1 MKIKRNIGILYS
13 ISFLQGMVFYSS
25 VSTLYRQAAGITLFQ
40 LSVIEGISLV
50 LTIVLELPW
59 GILAD
64 YIGYRRTMISCS
76 FLFFLSKLV
85 FWQADSF
92 LDFLSERILISITIA
107 GLSGVDSSILYLSV
121 PREEVHRAFSIYGN
135 LSEAGLLCSAAI
147 YAGWMKN
154 QYRLAGGWTVLVYGV
169 AALLSLGIQDVRPGE
184 QEKRNEKSSVFLDAF
199 RQLLKNKMLELF
211 LIAVALFQESH
222 HMIVIFLN
230 QLQYIK
236 CGADNST
243 IAYLCMLVTFCGLAG
258 GWSYRM
264 TQKLGEKNSF
274 LFLFAGSSLCCVLL
288 AVTDGLFLSVICI
301 LLFHI
306 CNALLQP
313 LQSAVQNRGIVSK
326 QRATLL
332 SVNAVFMDGTMA
344 LTDLAFG
351 RVAEIGLSYGMLL
364 GAVFCIISLWLY
376 LKSCRMETQVPIK

>member
-92 LDFLSERILISITIA
+92 FDFLSERILISITIA

-274 LFLFAGSSLCCVLL
+274 LFFFAGSSLCCVLL

>member
-1 MKIKRNIGILYS
+1 
-13 ISFLQGMVFYSS
+13 
-25 VSTLYRQAAGITLFQ
+25 
-40 LSVIEGISLV
+40 
-50 LTIVLELPW
+50 
-59 GILAD
+59 
-64 YIGYRRTMISCS
+64 MIICS

-92 LDFLSERILISITIA
+92 FDFLSERILISITIA

-184 QEKRNEKSSVFLDAF
+184 QEKRNEKSFVFLDAF

-243 IAYLCMLVTFCGLAG
+243 ITYLSMLVTFCGLAG
-258 GWSYRM
+258 GRSYRM

-274 LFLFAGSSLCCVLL
+274 LFLFACSSLCCVLL

>member
-92 LDFLSERILISITIA
+92 FDFLSERILISITIA

-184 QEKRNEKSSVFLDAF
+184 QEKRNEKSFVFLDAF

-243 IAYLCMLVTFCGLAG
+243 ITYLSMLVTFCGLAG

-274 LFLFAGSSLCCVLL
+274 LFFFAGSSLCCVLL

>member
-184 QEKRNEKSSVFLDAF
+184 QEKRNEKSFVFLDAF

>member
-184 QEKRNEKSSVFLDAF
+184 QEKRNEKSFVFLDAF

-243 IAYLCMLVTFCGLAG
+243 ITYLSMLVTFCGLAG

-274 LFLFAGSSLCCVLL
+274 LFFFAGSSLCCVLL

>member
-1 MKIKRNIGILYS
+1 MRMKRNIGILYS
-13 ISFLQGMVFYSS
+13 MSFLQGMVFYSS

-50 LTIVLELPW
+50 LTILLELPW

-64 YIGYRRTMISCS
+64 YIGYRRTMIICS

-92 LDFLSERILISITIA
+92 FDFLLERILISITIA
-107 GLSGVDSSILYLSV
+107 GLSGVDSSILYFSV
-121 PREEVHRAFSIYGN
+121 PGKEVHRVFSIYEN
-135 LSEAGLLCSAAI
+135 LGEAGLLCSAAI
-147 YAGWMKN
+147 YAGWMKK

-169 AALLSLGIQDVRPGE
+169 AAFLSLGIQEVSTGE
-184 QEKRNEKSSVFLDAF
+184 KEKRKENSLLFQEAF
-199 RQLLKNKMLELF
+199 RQLLKNKSLLLF
-211 LIAVALFQESH
+211 LLAVALFQESH

-236 CGADNST
+236 CGADNRT
-243 IAYLCMLVTFCGLAG
+243 IAYLSMLVTFCGLAG

-274 LFLFAGSSLCCVLL
+274 LFLFTCSSLCCMFL
-288 AVTDGLFLSVICI
+288 AATDGLFLSVICI

-351 RVAEIGLSYGMLL
+351 RVAETRLSYGMLL
-364 GAVFCIISLWLY
+364 GSAFCIISLWLY
-376 LKSCRMETQVPIK
+376 LKSCKMEMQVPIK

>member
-169 AALLSLGIQDVRPGE
+169 ADLLSLGIQDVRLGE
-184 QEKRNEKSSVFLDAF
+184 QEKRNEKSFVFLDAF

-243 IAYLCMLVTFCGLAG
+243 VTYLSMLVTFCGLAG
-258 GWSYRM
+258 GRSYRM

-274 LFLFAGSSLCCVLL
+274 LFLFACSSLCCVLL

>member
-64 YIGYRRTMISCS
+64 YIGYRRTMIICS

-184 QEKRNEKSSVFLDAF
+184 QEKRNEKSFVFLDAF

-243 IAYLCMLVTFCGLAG
+243 ITYLSMLVTFCGLAG
-258 GWSYRM
+258 GRSYRM

-274 LFLFAGSSLCCVLL
+274 LFFFAGSSLCCVLL

>member
-243 IAYLCMLVTFCGLAG
+243 ITYLSMLVTFCGLAG

-274 LFLFAGSSLCCVLL
+274 LFFFAGSSLCCVLL

>member
-64 YIGYRRTMISCS
+64 YIGYRRTMIICS

-274 LFLFAGSSLCCVLL
+274 LFFFAGSSLCCVLL

>member
-13 ISFLQGMVFYSS
+13 MSFLQGMVFYSS

-64 YIGYRRTMISCS
+64 YIGYRRTMIICS

-92 LDFLSERILISITIA
+92 FDFLSERILISITIA

-154 QYRLAGGWTVLVYGV
+154 QYRLAGG
-169 AALLSLGIQDVRPGE
+169 
-184 QEKRNEKSSVFLDAF
+184 
-199 RQLLKNKMLELF
+199 
-211 LIAVALFQESH
+211 
-222 HMIVIFLN
+222 
-230 QLQYIK
+230 
-236 CGADNST
+236 
-243 IAYLCMLVTFCGLAG
+243 
-258 GWSYRM
+258 
-264 TQKLGEKNSF
+264 
-274 LFLFAGSSLCCVLL
+274 
-288 AVTDGLFLSVICI
+288 
-301 LLFHI
+301 
-306 CNALLQP
+306 
-313 LQSAVQNRGIVSK
+313 
-326 QRATLL
+326 
-332 SVNAVFMDGTMA
+332 
-344 LTDLAFG
+344 
-351 RVAEIGLSYGMLL
+351 
-364 GAVFCIISLWLY
+364 
-376 LKSCRMETQVPIK
+376 

>member
-64 YIGYRRTMISCS
+64 YIGYRRTMIICS

-243 IAYLCMLVTFCGLAG
+243 ITYLSMLVTFCGLAG

-274 LFLFAGSSLCCVLL
+274 LFFFAGSSLCCVLL

>member
-1 MKIKRNIGILYS
+1 MRMKRNIGILYS
-13 ISFLQGMVFYSS
+13 MSFLQGMVFYSS

-50 LTIVLELPW
+50 LTILLELPW

-64 YIGYRRTMISCS
+64 YIGYRRTMIICS

-92 LDFLSERILISITIA
+92 FDFLLERILISITIA
-107 GLSGVDSSILYLSV
+107 GLSGVDSSILYFSV
-121 PREEVHRAFSIYGN
+121 PGKEVHRVFSIYEN
-135 LSEAGLLCSAAI
+135 LGEAGLLCSAAI
-147 YAGWMKN
+147 YAGWMKK

-169 AALLSLGIQDVRPGE
+169 AAFLSLGIQEVSTGE
-184 QEKRNEKSSVFLDAF
+184 KEKRKENSLLFQEAF
-199 RQLLKNKMLELF
+199 RQLLKNKSLLLF
-211 LIAVALFQESH
+211 LLAVALFQESH

-236 CGADNST
+236 CGADNRT
-243 IAYLCMLVTFCGLAG
+243 IAYLSMLVTFCGLAG

-274 LFLFAGSSLCCVLL
+274 LFLFTCSSLCCMFL
-288 AVTDGLFLSVICI
+288 AATDGLFLSVICI

-351 RVAEIGLSYGMLL
+351 RVAETRLSYGMLL
-364 GAVFCIISLWLY
+364 GAAFCIISLWLY
-376 LKSCRMETQVPIK
+376 LKSCKIKMQVPIK

>member
-274 LFLFAGSSLCCVLL
+274 LFFFAGSSLCCVLL

>member
-1 MKIKRNIGILYS
+1 M
-13 ISFLQGMVFYSS
+13 
-25 VSTLYRQAAGITLFQ
+25 
-40 LSVIEGISLV
+40 
-50 LTIVLELPW
+50 
-59 GILAD
+59 
-64 YIGYRRTMISCS
+64 
-76 FLFFLSKLV
+76 
-85 FWQADSF
+85 
-92 LDFLSERILISITIA
+92 SERILISITIA

-243 IAYLCMLVTFCGLAG
+243 ITYLSMLVTFCGLAG
-258 GWSYRM
+258 GRSYRM

-274 LFLFAGSSLCCVLL
+274 LFLFACSSLCCVLL

>member
-64 YIGYRRTMISCS
+64 YIGYRRTMIICS

-184 QEKRNEKSSVFLDAF
+184 QEKRNEKSFVFLDAF

-211 LIAVALFQESH
+211 LIAVALLQESH
-222 HMIVIFLN
+222 HKIVIFLN

-274 LFLFAGSSLCCVLL
+274 LFFFAGSSLCCVLL

>member
-1 MKIKRNIGILYS
+1 MRMKRNIGILYS
-13 ISFLQGMVFYSS
+13 MSFLQGMVFYSS

-50 LTIVLELPW
+50 LTILLELPW

-64 YIGYRRTMISCS
+64 YIGYRRTMIICS

-85 FWQADSF
+85 FWKADSF
-92 LDFLSERILISITIA
+92 FDFLLERILISITIA
-107 GLSGVDSSILYLSV
+107 GLSGVDSSILYFSV
-121 PREEVHRAFSIYGN
+121 PGKEVHRVFSIYEN
-135 LSEAGLLCSAAI
+135 LGEAGLLCSAAI

-154 QYRLAGGWTVLVYGV
+154 QYRLAGGWTMLVYGV
-169 AALLSLGIQDVRPGE
+169 AAFLSLGIQEVSTGE
-184 QEKRNEKSSVFLDAF
+184 KEKRKENSLLFQEAF
-199 RQLLKNKMLELF
+199 RQLLKNKSLLLF
-211 LIAVALFQESH
+211 LLAVALFQESH

-236 CGADNST
+236 CGADNRT
-243 IAYLCMLVTFCGLAG
+243 IAYLSMLVTFCGLAG

-274 LFLFAGSSLCCVLL
+274 LFLFTCSSLCCMFL
-288 AVTDGLFLSVICI
+288 AATDGLFLSVICI

-351 RVAEIGLSYGMLL
+351 RVAETRLSYGMLL
-364 GAVFCIISLWLY
+364 GSAFCIISLWLY
-376 LKSCRMETQVPIK
+376 LKSCKIEMQVPIK